1 MRLSCRACGLDVD
14 PLGPAPWACPNR
26 DADRADHVLVVPLPA
41 AHIIDLGSQ
50 NPFVRYRS
58 SLASHSAALAAGV
71 TDAAFVELVG
81 ELDGAVAGVWGR
93 GFEVTSMTAA
103 SGPVGVGVDLLVKD
117 ETANVSGSHKGRHL
131 MGLAIWLRLR
141 QYLGVVDPA
150 TLAIASCGN
159 AALAAATIAAAI
171 GRPLDV
177 FVPDWADPVVLDRL
191 RALDAQVRVC
201 RRSPGERGDP
211 CVVAFRAAVRAGA
224 APFGCSGPDVGLTI
238 DGGRTLGWELAE
250 DLISL
255 DGRGD
260 PPVDRVMVQVG
271 GGALATSVLDGLY
284 GGGVD
289 VSVTVVQTA
298 GCAPFDRAWRAVGD
312 LGLAAAVADRSTAM
326 RPWPTDP
333 HSAATGILDDE
344 TYDWAGVAEGLLRC
358 GGDSVVV
365 DEVHVLAANRLARR
379 LTDIDV
385 DPTGSAGLAG
395 VLALPPPAGSRVAVL
410 FTGGERR
417 GAKVSG

>member
-1 MRLSCRACGLDVD
+1 MRLTCRACGLEVD

-26 DADRADHVLVVPLPA
+26 GADGADHVLVVPLPA
-41 AHIIDLGSQ
+41 AHIIDLSSD

-58 SLASHSAALAAGV
+58 SLASHRAALAAGV
-71 TDAAFVELVG
+71 TDAAFVELVE
-81 ELDGAVAGVWGR
+81 ELDAAVAGVWGR
-93 GFEVTSMTAA
+93 GFAITELTAA
-103 SGPVGVGVDLLVKD
+103 SGPVGDGVELLVKD
-117 ETANVSGSHKGRHL
+117 ETTDVSGSHKARHL

-141 QYLGVVDPA
+141 ESLGIVDPA

-171 GRPLDV
+171 GRPLEV

-191 RALDAQVRVC
+191 RGLDARVRVC

-211 CVVAFRAAVRAGA
+211 CVAAFRGSVRAGA
-224 APFGCSGPDVGLTI
+224 VPFGCSGPDVGLTI

-250 DLISL
+250 DLIAL
-255 DGRGD
+255 EGPGGAA
-260 PPVDRVMVQVG
+260 VDRVLVQVG

-284 GGGVD
+284 SGGVD
-289 VSVTVVQTA
+289 VAVTVVQTV
-298 GCAPFDRAWRAVGD
+298 GCAPFDRAWRSVLE
-312 LGLAAAVADRSTAM
+312 LGLTDAVADRSEVM
-326 RPWPTDP
+326 WPWATDP

-344 TYDWAGVAEGLLRC
+344 TYDWAGIAEGLLRC

-365 DEVHVLAANRLARR
+365 DEVHVLAANELARE
-379 LTDIDV
+379 LTGIDV
-385 DPTGSAGLAG
+385 DPTGSAGLAA
-395 VLALPPPAGSRVAVL
+395 VIAESPPAGSRVVVL
-410 FTGGERR
+410 FTGAVRR